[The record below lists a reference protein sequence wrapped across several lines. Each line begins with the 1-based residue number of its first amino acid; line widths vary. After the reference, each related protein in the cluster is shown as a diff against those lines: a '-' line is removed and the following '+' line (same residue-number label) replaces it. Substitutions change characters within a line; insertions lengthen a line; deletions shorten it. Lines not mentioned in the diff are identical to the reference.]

1 MVGQLDKTTPL
12 ERVDYQRQL
21 FGEFVANVAEHLLL
35 DVVS

>member
-1 MVGQLDKTTPL
+1 
-12 ERVDYQRQL
+12 VDYQRQL